1 MSKENNK
8 EISTIN
14 FNLGTILHEI
24 RADKYTHEIKETFI
38 IEDVA
43 TKDKFKIPKD
53 KLLDIAKCIKDDE
66 ALNYLVNNGYPAG
79 EKMKAG
85 SGLAIKINLN
95 DEFYELTF
103 YIGELG
109 EAFDSSKIIRKSYIK
124 IEKTV
129 LNTIFEYLKY
139 NDKVLSEK
147 AEMQRVQRTTL
158 SLD

>member
-1 MSKENNK
+1 MSTKIEN
-8 EISTIN
+8 STIN
-14 FNLGTILHEI
+14 FNKGTILHEI
-24 RADKYTHEIKETFI
+24 RADKYTHEVKETFI
-38 IEDVA
+38 IEDA
-43 TKDKFKIPKD
+43 STNEKFKISKD

-85 SGLAIKINLN
+85 TGLAIKINLN

-103 YIGELG
+103 YISELG
-109 EAFDSSKIIRKSYIK
+109 EAFKPNKIIRRSYIK

-129 LNTIFEYLKY
+129 LNTIFGYLKY
-139 NDKVLSEK
+139 NDKVLVQR
-147 AEMQRVQRTTL
+147 AEMQRAQRTTL